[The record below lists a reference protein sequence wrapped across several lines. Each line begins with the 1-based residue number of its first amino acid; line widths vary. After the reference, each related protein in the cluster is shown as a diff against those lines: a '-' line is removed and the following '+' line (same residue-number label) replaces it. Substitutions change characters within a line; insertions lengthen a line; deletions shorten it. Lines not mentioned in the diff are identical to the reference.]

1 MRKLLQSFFDQRMR
15 ALVLK
20 EFRQI
25 RHDRRLAVSLIL
37 PPILQLTLFG
47 FALSAT
53 VTNVRLGVMDDS
65 KTPESRE
72 LIAVLTESRSFR
84 MAGYFSSVNQ
94 LGDAVSQ
101 NKVDAGVVIP
111 YDYARDLQRGR
122 PTTVQFL
129 LNA

>member
-1 MRKLLQSFFDQRMR
+1 MKTFKKRIQSLFDQRLR
-15 ALVLK
+15 ALVIK

-25 RHDRRLAVSLIL
+25 RHDRRLAMSLIL
-37 PPILQLTLFG
+37 PPLLQLTLFA
-47 FALSAT
+47 FALSAA
-53 VTNVRLGVMDDS
+53 VTNVRLGIMDDS

-122 PTTVQFL
+122 PTT
-129 LNA
+129 